1 MNENQMRIKE
11 SLSTLV
17 KLMLTPGIKP
27 SELADNVFL
36 KDYKSISFFK
46 KNEMTVGE
54 LTFIEIIGNNSYDVL
69 LRYYYD
75 TSKRVILIEEELN
88 GKNTIVWDR
97 EASEIEIINEIVYLL
112 KTYEPRNITNFLS
125 SLPTELSNKVLNQYK
140 RVI

>member
-1 MNENQMRIKE
+1 MRIKE

-54 LTFIEIIGNNSYDVL
+54 LTFIEMIGNNSYDVL

-112 KTYEPRNITNFLS
+112 KTYEPRKITNFLS